1 MKVILI
7 NAAGTRSEHEFQT
20 IEEANGSCG
29 PKMPLICDGRAG
41 FFEFESVSS
50 TKVRFVETD
59 PIFQYFAYGHL
70 PDRLQKISKPFYD
83 QAERIVLE
91 IARSAERTAGL
102 RKLLESKDC
111 IVRAAL
117 VR

>member
-7 NAAGTRSEHEFQT
+7 DAASNRTECKFAT

-70 PDRLQKISKPFYD
+70 PERLQKISKPFYD

-91 IARSAERTAGL
+91 IQRNSERTMGL
-102 RKLLESKDC
+102 RKLLEAKDC

-117 VR
+117 TH